1 MPLKITYPD
10 LPVAQYRAEIKKAIS
25 ENQIVIIAGETGSG
39 KTTQLP
45 KMCLE
50 LGRKMIG
57 HTQPRRLAAR
67 TVAERIATE
76 LNVEIGAEVGYQV
89 RFNDKSN
96 PKTCIKVMTDGILLN
111 EIHHDKLLRA
121 YDTLIIDEAH
131 ERSLNIDFILGYLK
145 RLLPKRP
152 NLKVIITSATIDPE
166 RFSEHFDD
174 APIMTVSGRTYPVE
188 VRYRPLRPDP
198 FAEVQFEE
206 RELNDGICDAVLEL
220 RKETAGDILVFL
232 PGEREIK
239 EAATALRGLTQKIPR
254 LANTEVLPLFARL
267 SLAEQHQIFTPGK
280 NPRIVLAT
288 NVAET
293 SLTVPGIK
301 YVVDSGLAR
310 VSRYSNRTKV
320 QRLPIEDI
328 SQASANQR
336 SGRCG
341 RVSDGIAIRLYS
353 ESDFQSRSEFT
364 DPEIRR
370 TNLSAVILQMLIL
383 GFAHNEQSI
392 LNFPFVERPA
402 MSSVGDGLQ
411 VLTEIGAINRVK
423 GTRKR
428 VGKVRLTRIGR
439 DISKVPV
446 DPRFARML
454 IEAKY
459 RACVQ
464 EVLIIV
470 AGLSIQDPRERPHDD
485 ADKAQEFHKR
495 FTDSSSDF
503 ISYLK
508 LWQYTQEQ
516 QNKLSSSQ
524 FRKLC
529 RKEFLN
535 YLRIREW
542 QDMYRQLRQA
552 IAGIGIKAPKFNA
565 GVNPA
570 RNEEAVH
577 KSILSALLSQIGYW
591 DEVER
596 EYRGARGV
604 RFSIFPGSALF
615 NRKEQ
620 RTPNK
625 KQKVDKS
632 WIVTAELVETS
643 KMWARVNAVIDSQ
656 WVADLAGSLAKTS
669 YSEPAWF
676 KDRGSVMARKK
687 VTVYGLPVVSDRLV
701 QYGKIDPEFSRE
713 LFIWHALV
721 QGEWRTHFPF
731 YKHNKQ
737 LLAEVEAQQERMR
750 RYDMRVDDQ
759 EIYDFYDSQLPTHII
774 STVHFNKWYKRASY
788 KNKKLLY
795 FSEDL
800 VRSEEAEEFDDDEY
814 PVEWEQAPFTFR
826 LDYSYEEGPSVL
838 IPIAVLNQV
847 QDVGFDWVVPGFRLE
862 LITAL
867 IKSLPKAIRKNY
879 VPANDTANRALVA
892 LDEDINKSLTSELSS
907 VLRDM
912 RGTPIPETA
921 WDWEKVPKHLKMN
934 FIAVEADGKRIAA
947 SYDLVALKNK
957 LRNKARQAVAKTLIA
972 GDTNGK
978 QAIQQVTNKKV
989 TSMPKQNLSVPIERE
1004 LAGHKIKGYPAL
1016 VDEGKTVALTISDTE
1031 VTAKWHNK
1039 RGITRLLLLELP
1051 EFDGFIQ
1058 NHLTANEKL
1067 LFTNTVYPS
1076 MKALLGDC
1084 KYTAVQ
1090 NIVSDFNKI
1099 NTQVEF
1105 YEVAC
1110 KVKEQAI
1117 DETFEVVKQVAAILT
1132 AKRDCEKQLKRTSS
1146 LALMN
1151 SITDIKNQLES
1162 LVYQNFIRETVL
1174 VDILRYLQATVK
1186 RIQKMEDNANRDHLN
1201 MLKVKALETEY
1212 HAQVKKAGFELAGNN
1227 IVQKDQPAPAYL
1239 VKVRWMIE
1247 EYRISLFTPEIK
1259 TAYSVSDKRI
1269 RKVLYP

>member
-1 MPLKITYPD
+1 MPLKIIYPD
-10 LPVAQYRAEIKKAIS
+10 LPVAQYRAEIKRAIS
-25 ENQIVIIAGETGSG
+25 ENQVVIIAGETGSG

-50 LGRKMIG
+50 LDREMIG

-67 TVAERIATE
+67 TVAERIASE

-145 RLLPKRP
+145 RLLPQRP
-152 NLKVIITSATIDPE
+152 DLKVIITSATIDPE
-166 RFSEHFDD
+166 RFSEHFDN
-174 APIMTVSGRTYPVE
+174 APILTVSGRTYPVE

-220 RKETAGDILVFL
+220 RKETEGDILVFL

-239 EAATALRGLTQKIPR
+239 EAAIALRGLTQKNPR

-267 SLAEQHQIFTPGK
+267 SLAEQHRIFTPGK

-301 YVVDSGLAR
+301 CVVDSGLAR

-364 DPEIRR
+364 DPEIHR

-402 MSSVGDGLQ
+402 ISSIGDGLQ
-411 VLTEIGAINRVK
+411 VLTEISAINRVK

-439 DISKVPV
+439 DISRVPV

-464 EVLIIV
+464 EILIIV

-485 ADKAQEFHKR
+485 AEKAQEFHKR
-495 FTDSSSDF
+495 FTDPSSDF

-508 LWQYTQEQ
+508 LWQYLQEQ

-524 FRKLC
+524 FRKIC
-529 RKEFLN
+529 RREFLN

-542 QDMYRQLRQA
+542 QDMYRQLRQS
-552 IAGIGIKAPKFNA
+552 IAGIGIKAPKSNA
-565 GVNPA
+565 ELNPA

-604 RFSIFPGSALF
+604 RFAIFPGSALF

-620 RTPNK
+620 KNPKK
-625 KQKVDKS
+625 KQKVDKT

-643 KMWARVNAVIDSQ
+643 KMWARMNAVIDSE
-656 WVADLAGSLAKTS
+656 WVAELAGSLAKTS

-687 VTVYGLPVVSDRLV
+687 VTVYGLPVVSDYLV
-701 QYGKIDPEFSRE
+701 QYGKINPEFSRE

-731 YKHNKQ
+731 YKHNKR

-759 EIYDFYDSQLPTHII
+759 VLYDFYDSQLPAHIV
-774 STVHFNKWYKRASY
+774 STVHFSKWYKRASY

-795 FSEDL
+795 FTEDL
-800 VRSEEAEEFDDDEY
+800 VRNEEAEEFDDDEY
-814 PVEWEQAPFTFR
+814 PVEWEQSPFTFR

-838 IPIAVLNQV
+838 IPITVLNQV
-847 QDVGFDWVVPGFRLE
+847 QNIGFDWLVPGMRLE

-867 IKSLPKAIRKNY
+867 IRSLPKAIRKNY
-879 VPANDTANRALVA
+879 VPANDTANRALTE
-892 LDEDINKSLTSELSS
+892 LHEDINKPLITELGTI
-907 VLRDM
+907 LRSM
-912 RGTPIPETA
+912 RGVPIPETS

-934 FIAVEADGKRIAA
+934 FIAVEANGKHIAA
-947 SYDLVALKNK
+947 SYDLVDLKNK
-957 LRNKARQAVAKTLIA
+957 LRNKTKQAVAKTLIT
-972 GDTNGK
+972 DNTNGK
-978 QAIQQVTNKKV
+978 QAVQQVTNKKV
-989 TSMPKQNLSVPIERE
+989 TSMPKQNLSIPIERK

-1016 VDEGKTVALTISDTE
+1016 VVEGKTVAFTISDTE
-1031 VTAKWHNK
+1031 TTAKWHNK

-1067 LFTNTVYPS
+1067 LFANTVYPS
-1076 MKALLGDC
+1076 MRLLLEDC
-1084 KYTAVQ
+1084 KYAAVQ
-1090 NIVSDFNKI
+1090 NIVGDFNKI

-1105 YEVAC
+1105 DEVAR

-1117 DETFEVVKQVAAILT
+1117 EETFEVVKQVAAILA
-1132 AKRDCEKQLKRTSS
+1132 AKKDCEKQLKRTSS

-1151 SITDIKNQLES
+1151 SITDIKAQLES
-1162 LVYQNFIRETVL
+1162 LVYRNFIRETAF

-1201 MLKVKALETEY
+1201 MLKVQALETEY
-1212 HAQVKKAGFELAGNN
+1212 HVQVKKAGFELAANN
-1227 IVQKDQPAPAYL
+1227 IVQKDQPAPEHL